1 MTDHLFTDAE
11 ISTRVQALESLLI
24 EKGLIVDGVV
34 DRIAEA
40 YENDIGPMIGARVV
54 AHAWANPDYR
64 ERLLADAPAALD
76 ELGLLKG
83 IGVFQL
89 QVVENTPERHNVIVC
104 TLCSCYPW
112 GLLGL
117 PPRWYKS
124 HAYRARLVLEPR
136 VVLREF
142 GLEVDESVEV
152 RVWDSSAE
160 VRYLVLPERPAGTE
174 ALSEEELAALV
185 TREAMIGVARV
196 APSPSA

>member
-1 MTDHLFTDAE
+1 MTDHLFTE
-11 ISTRVQALESLLI
+11 EEVSTRVQALESLLL

-54 AHAWANPDYR
+54 AHAWADPGYR
-64 ERLLADAPAALD
+64 ERLLADAPGALD

-83 IGVFQL
+83 VGVFQL
-89 QVVENTPERHNVIVC
+89 VVVENTPTRHNVIVC

-124 HAYRARLVLEPR
+124 HAYRARMVLEPR

-142 GLEVDESVEV
+142 GLEIDELVEV

-160 VRYLVLPERPAGTE
+160 VRYMVLPERPEGTE
-174 ALSEEELAALV
+174 GLGEEDLAALV
-185 TREAMIGVARV
+185 TRESMVGVAKV
-196 APSPSA
+196 TLPA